1 LAFSRLTGAFD
12 FMKRHFQAVVMLSAG
27 TLAIFGALLM
37 ANRLTWVTT
46 QLQSIMRS
54 VGLEW
59 LVGLG

>member
-1 LAFSRLTGAFD
+1 MSIESVNAASD
-12 FMKRHFQAVVMLSAG
+12 FMKSHFQAIVMLSAG
-27 TLAIFGALLM
+27 TLAIFGILLM